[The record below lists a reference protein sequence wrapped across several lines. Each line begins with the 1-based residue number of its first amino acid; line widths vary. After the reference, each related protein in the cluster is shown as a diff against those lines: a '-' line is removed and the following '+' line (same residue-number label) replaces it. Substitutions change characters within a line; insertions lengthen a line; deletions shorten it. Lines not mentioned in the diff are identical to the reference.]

1 MMADGSLAS
10 ARLTAFYP
18 LMTRVNRYH

>member
-1 MMADGSLAS
+1 MADGSLAS